1 CFTNTFPEITCT
13 NQFLTPTSVN
23 LRETLTAALGVNR
36 GCDELDGLFPSNAVL
51 QINLSSNLRS
61 NDWRGAH
68 AGIFKILDGTNIIA
82 YGAVSGANGVGSH
95 RGLEACALCNHI
107 EGTLRGTVFL
117 TGPLRGAGIQAAY
130 SGNIGVTC
138 PSSDVPQG
146 AVSLN
151 IDGTVVTRC
160 PSLL

>member
-1 CFTNTFPEITCT
+1 TGTLTVNSSSPGGCPTRVCTTNLVTTTHCYTNCYWKLVCETNGGTVRCTNVLVCTERCFTNTFPEITCT

-82 YGAVSGANGVGSH
+82 YGAASGANGVGSH
-95 RGLEACALCNHI
+95 RGL
-107 EGTLRGTVFL
+107 
-117 TGPLRGAGIQAAY
+117 
-130 SGNIGVTC
+130 
-138 PSSDVPQG
+138 
-146 AVSLN
+146 
-151 IDGTVVTRC
+151 
-160 PSLL
+160 